1 MKQRAHHVL
10 PGLVARLLCAALLLQ
25 LLIPAGMLPARAGLV
40 GADGTVLPAVFC
52 GEAAGRERGQ
62 PDGRQATHIAD
73 HCVLC
78 RLPGA
83 DSLGTGAVPVMA
95 LVARRLDAR
104 PERPGPHAPM
114 VAARSVRSF
123 AARAPPSLPVHRS

>member
-25 LLIPAGMLPARAGLV
+25 LLIPAGMLPARAGLA

-62 PDGRQATHIAD
+62 PDGRQAAHAAD

-83 DSLGTGAVPVMA
+83 DSLGTGAVAVLTLPDRCLA
-95 LVARRLDAR
+95 AR
-104 PERPGPHAPM
+104 PERPGLRASM
-114 VAARSVRSF
+114 AAGRSVRSF
-123 AARAPPSLPVHRS
+123 AARAPPFLPVHRS